1 LPYNDCRQNHML
13 TIKPEVCVAA
23 LAAVVKVVELPAFL
37 AFWAGFSS
45 HLYSSRCDLRQA
57 RNRHQ

>member
-1 LPYNDCRQNHML
+1 ML